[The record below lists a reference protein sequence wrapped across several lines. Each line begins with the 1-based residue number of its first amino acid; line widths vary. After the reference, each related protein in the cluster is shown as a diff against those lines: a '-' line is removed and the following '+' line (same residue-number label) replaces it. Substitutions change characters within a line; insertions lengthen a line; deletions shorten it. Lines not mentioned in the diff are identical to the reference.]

1 MFSIPKITRDRK
13 QERKDAAEYR
23 RTELIQEL
31 HRERDDALFMAKIR
45 QARIDSLEEQL
56 RFAKAHVERMQK
68 LTEKTAV
75 SPERSSRVVTFEIDA
90 ATDSDDPAMQSERWY
105 QGEAIVEHCVKKR
118 HVVAIRI
125 PCDCK

>member
-1 MFSIPKITRDRK
+1 MFSIPKNIRDRK
-13 QERKDAAEYR
+13 QERRAATEYR

-68 LTEKTAV
+68 LTKKTAV
-75 SPERSSRVVTFEIDA
+75 SPERSGRVVRCEIDA
-90 ATDSDDPAMQSERWY
+90 ATDSDDPAMQSEHWY
-105 QGEAIVEHCVKKR
+105 QGEVIVEHCVKKQ
-118 HVVAIRI
+118 HVVAIRLS
-125 PCDCK
+125 CDCK